1 MKSNDVVLVSTNRGK
16 IVEIKDLLQTTN
28 INLLSISQFTQQT
41 APEEQSTFVENAL
54 SKARFG
60 AKMSNLPALA
70 DDSGIVVPALDG
82 KPGVLSARYAQD
94 GREQNREWNGKQNE
108 GQDGKQNKEQNGQHN
123 EKQNSNKAEEQS
135 AANRHK
141 LLTAMQGMAGNER
154 KAFFVCVIVL
164 LRHPLDPLPIIA
176 SGEWHGTIV
185 MDSAAEKGNNG
196 FGYDPLFYI
205 PELNKT
211 SAELQEEEK
220 NSLSHRAK
228 AMTQFKELI
237 SIDGS
242 ISKP

>member
-28 INLLSISQFTQQT
+28 INLLPISQFTQQT
-41 APEEQSTFVENAL
+41 APEEQSTFIENAL

-82 KPGVLSARYAQD
+82 KPGVLSARYAQED
-94 GREQNREWNGKQNE
+94 REQNGEQNEGQNRNGKQN
-108 GQDGKQNKEQNGQHN
+108 GNQNREHSSNN
-123 EKQNSNKAEEQS
+123 TEKQSV
-135 AANRHK
+135 ANRRK
-141 LLTAMQGMAGNER
+141 LLTAMQGMTGNER
-154 KAFFVCVIVL
+154 KSFFVCVIVL

-228 AMTQFKELI
+228 AMTQFKKLI
-237 SIDGS
+237 SIDGNV
-242 ISKP
+242 

>member
-28 INLLSISQFTQQT
+28 INLLPISQFTQQT

-82 KPGVLSARYAQD
+82 KPGVLSARYAQE
-94 GREQNREWNGKQNE
+94 GREQNRGQNE
-108 GQDGKQNKEQNGQHN
+108 VQDGEHS
-123 EKQNSNKAEEQS
+123 SNKDEEQS
-135 AANRHK
+135 VANRRK
-141 LLTAMQGMAGNER
+141 LLTAMQSMTGNER

-176 SGEWHGTIV
+176 SGEWRGTIV

-228 AMTQFKELI
+228 AMTQFKKLI
-237 SIDGS
+237 SIE
-242 ISKP
+242 

>member
-1 MKSNDVVLVSTNRGK
+1 MMSNNVVLVSTNRGK

-28 INLLSISQFTQQT
+28 INLLPISQFTQQT
-41 APEEQSTFVENAL
+41 APEEQSTFIENAL

-60 AKMSNLPALA
+60 AKISNLPALA

-82 KPGVLSARYAQD
+82 KPGVLSARYAQED
-94 GREQNREWNGKQNE
+94 REQNRGQNEVQDGKQNE
-108 GQDGKQNKEQNGQHN
+108 GQNGKQNREHSSNN
-123 EKQNSNKAEEQS
+123 TEKQSV
-135 AANRHK
+135 ANRRK
-141 LLTAMQGMAGNER
+141 LLTAMQGMTGNER

-164 LRHPLDPLPIIA
+164 LRHPMDPLPIIA

-205 PELNKT
+205 SELNKT

-228 AMTQFKELI
+228 AMTQFKKLI
-237 SIDGS
+237 SIEGS

>member
-1 MKSNDVVLVSTNRGK
+1 MMSNNVVLVSTNRGK

-28 INLLSISQFTQQT
+28 INLLPISQFTQQT
-41 APEEQSTFVENAL
+41 APEEQSTFIENAL

-82 KPGVLSARYAQD
+82 KPGVLSARYAQED
-94 GREQNREWNGKQNE
+94 REQNGEQNEGQNGKQNRE
-108 GQDGKQNKEQNGQHN
+108 HS
-123 EKQNSNKAEEQS
+123 SNNTEEQS
-135 AANRHK
+135 AANRRK
-141 LLTAMQGMAGNER
+141 LLTAMQGMTGNER
-154 KAFFVCVIVL
+154 KSFFVCVIVL
-164 LRHPLDPLPIIA
+164 LRHPMDPLPIIA

-228 AMTQFKELI
+228 AMTQFKKLI

-242 ISKP
+242 MGS

>member
-1 MKSNDVVLVSTNRGK
+1 MKSNDIVLVSTNRGK

-54 SKARFG
+54 SKAHFG

-82 KPGVLSARYAQD
+82 KPGVLSARYAQED
-94 GREQNREWNGKQNE
+94 KEQNR
-108 GQDGKQNKEQNGQHN
+108 GQDGEHS
-123 EKQNSNKAEEQS
+123 SNNTEEQS
-135 AANRHK
+135 AANRRK
-141 LLTAMQGMAGNER
+141 LLTAMQGMTGNER

-164 LRHPLDPLPIIA
+164 LRHPSDPLPIIA

-220 NSLSHRAK
+220 NAVSHRAK
-228 AMTQFKELI
+228 AITQFKELI

-242 ISKP
+242 MGS